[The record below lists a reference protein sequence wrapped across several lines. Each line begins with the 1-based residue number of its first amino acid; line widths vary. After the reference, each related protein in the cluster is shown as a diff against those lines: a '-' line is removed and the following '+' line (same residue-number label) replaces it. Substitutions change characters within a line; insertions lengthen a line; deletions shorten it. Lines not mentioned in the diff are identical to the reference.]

1 MKWKTIFMQAA
12 VPAAA
17 LILSSCASVTVKQD
31 KPIEINVRVDIY
43 EHAESVVDELTKPL
57 PKNERPKSALEP
69 SRTPVLVTQATSG
82 GAERSLDEI
91 KRAIR
96 SRAEKVRALKTA
108 GAIGEDS
115 RGYLAVVDTKS
126 KDAKAAVEAENADR
140 KALYENEA
148 VAAGKSI
155 NVVQDAY
162 ARAWHK
168 SAEAGDWLEKDGKW
182 IRK

>member
-1 MKWKTIFMQAA
+1 MKAKRIFIRAA
-12 VPAAA
+12 APAAA
-17 LILSSCASVTVKQD
+17 LILASCASVTVKQD

-57 PKNERPKSALEP
+57 PKNEKPKSAVEP
-69 SRTPVLVTQATSG
+69 SLSPILVTRATSG

-91 KRAIR
+91 KRSIR

-108 GAIGEDS
+108 GTIGEDS
-115 RGYLAVVDTKS
+115 RGYLAVVDAKS
-126 KDAKAAVEAENADR
+126 KDAKATVEAENADR

-148 VAAGKSI
+148 VATGKSI

-168 SAEAGDWLEKDGKW
+168 SAEAGDWIEINGKW
-182 IRK
+182 TRK